1 MSTIYDNMGNGS
13 EDKSALDEVFGRS
26 ANKYEEPVVIKNAGP
41 EMPVQEVIETS
52 PSDLREYRQQIDTA
66 KKALNLVDDVVLKS
80 YLKRLD
86 SMDIASMPEAEGV
99 DSCIVL
105 FKINRMVYE
114 EDEFATD
121 KFISAI
127 SSMSFAD
134 CSVFLVID
142 GYRDKTDFYLGV
154 KNNDPKRTTA
164 SVADT
169 FKSSL
174 VGQFPGID
182 IEDCSIVEKGKKSS
196 LQEQV
201 LRRISNASSLSSYVG
216 IPAFKDEDGKYD
228 NKNYVQGTEKLAQ
241 AMQGKRYTAIILASN
256 LTTDVV
262 TEIRNGYETIYSQ
275 LSPMSTQQLAY
286 STNESLANAINR
298 SKGVTQGKT
307 KTQTIGESYTNGTSN
322 SHSKSDS
329 ETKKSKIAVGSSVL
343 GGFLAAVGTGLRIT
357 DAGAAIGLPLMAAGG
372 AMSAFGAAGKS
383 KTSGTT
389 DTYGTSQS
397 DTENRS
403 MSDAESHSETFTD
416 SLGKTA
422 TIGSSK
428 NYTLTI
434 HNKHIEELMKRI
446 DQELERISMS
456 ESTGLWSVASYFFSY
471 DNDFASAESASTIFK
486 SIMQGEESGVETSAI
501 NSWIDNSQKMKM
513 LTNSVCHLSH
523 PVFRNNLTVNG
534 ENIKVEN
541 SSLLSSKELAMLL
554 SLPHKSVPGFPVV
567 EHVSLAKEVIRNN
580 ESLMKREVSLGCIF
594 DLGKA
599 YTENRV
605 KLDVKSLTQHVFVT
619 GSTGCGKSE
628 TIYKLINETKQVGTK
643 FLVIEPAKGEYK
655 NVFGDVNVFGTN
667 PLIMPLL
674 RINPFSFP
682 AGVHVLEHID
692 RLTEIFNVCWPMY
705 SAMPAV
711 LKKAMLDAYESC
723 GWDLRLSVNRLS
735 QGEDVYPSFLDLFLS
750 LEKVITESAYS
761 EEVKSN
767 YSGALLTRVESLT
780 NGLNGEIFSVNELS
794 NMVLF
799 DENCIIDLSRVG
811 SQETKSLIMG
821 ILIMRLSEYRMTGAN
836 TPNSALKHLTVL
848 EEAHNILK
856 RVSTEQS
863 QEGSNMA
870 GKSVEMIT
878 NAIAEMRT
886 YGEGFVIVDQSPTSV
901 DKAAIKNTNTK
912 IVMRLPDEDDRKVS
926 GKAAGMNDKQI
937 DEIAKLPTGVA
948 VVYQNDWVSPVLC
961 KIDRMEDSRV
971 IFNEQ
976 KDSILE
982 LNSEN
987 DIKNIIEF
995 LLAGQTENTQK
1006 AFDVIQIEKSVRAF
1020 YMPSKVRMALLD
1032 TIEEYKRNNNTSLW
1046 NSVSIYDLSS
1056 LLTDLLGI
1064 RKEFGKCV
1072 KQYYQSKELN
1082 KKLTDLVK
1090 TRVPLDYVSCR
1101 YCLKCLFADFSLH
1114 SSANKKMAEE
1124 WLINNSKWLNLIF
1137 DKDEYGI

>member
-26 ANKYEEPVVIKNAGP
+26 ADKYEEIKNAGP
-41 EMPVQEVIETS
+41 EMPVQQVIETS

-66 KKALNLVDDVVLKS
+66 KNALNLVDDVVLKS

-86 SMDIASMPEAEGV
+86 SMDIVSMPKAEGV
-99 DSCIVL
+99 DYSIVL

-182 IEDCSIVEKGKKSS
+182 IDDCSIVEKGKKSS

-275 LSPMSTQQLAY
+275 LSPMATQQLAY

-307 KTQTIGESYTNGTSN
+307 KTHTIGESHTNGTSS

-329 ETKKSKIAVGSSVL
+329 ETKKSKTAVCCSVL
-343 GGFLAAVGTGLRIT
+343 GGVLSAVGFGLMSTG
-357 DAGAAIGLPLMAAGG
+357 AGAAIGMPLMAAGG
-372 AMSAFGAAGKS
+372 AMSAVGAAGKS
-383 KTSGTT
+383 KTTGTT

-471 DNDFASAESASTIFK
+471 DNDFASAESAATIFK

-513 LTNSVCHLSH
+513 LTSSVCHLSH

-580 ESLMKREVSLGCIF
+580 ESLMKREVSLGCIY

-682 AGVHVLEHID
+682 TGVHVLEHID

-961 KIDRMEDSRV
+961 KIDRMKNSRV

-987 DIKNIIEF
+987 DINYIIEF

-1006 AFDVIQIEKSVRAF
+1006 AFDIIQIEKSVRAF
-1020 YMPSKVRMALLD
+1020 NMPSKVRMALLD
-1032 TIEEYKRNNNTSLW
+1032 TIEEYKKNNHISLW

-1064 RKEFGKCV
+1064 RKEFKKCV
-1072 KQYYQSKELN
+1072 RQYCQSKELN

-1090 TRVPLDYVSCR
+1090 SRVPLDYVSCR

-1124 WLINNSKWLNLIF
+1124 WLINNSK
-1137 DKDEYGI
+1137 

>member
-41 EMPVQEVIETS
+41 EMPVQKVIETS

-66 KKALNLVDDVVLKS
+66 KNALNLVDDVVLKS

-182 IEDCSIVEKGKKSS
+182 IDDCSIVEKGKKSS

-275 LSPMSTQQLAY
+275 LSPMATQQLAY

-307 KTQTIGESYTNGTSN
+307 KTQTIGESHTNGTSS

-329 ETKKSKIAVGSSVL
+329 ETKKSKTAVGCSVL
-343 GGFLAAVGTGLRIT
+343 GGVLSAVGLGLSAT
-357 DAGAAIGLPLMAAGG
+357 GAAIGIPLMAAGST
-372 AMSAFGAAGKS
+372 MSAVGATGKS

-403 MSDAESHSETFTD
+403 MSDAESHSETLTD

-471 DNDFASAESASTIFK
+471 DNDFASAESAATIFK

-501 NSWIDNSQKMKM
+501 NSWIDNSQNMKM

-523 PVFRNNLTVNG
+523 PVFWNNLTVNG

-554 SLPHKSVPGFPVV
+554 SMPHKSVPGFPVV

-605 KLDVKSLTQHVFVT
+605 KLNVKSLTQHVFVT

-682 AGVHVLEHID
+682 TGVHVLEHID

-735 QGEDVYPSFLDLFLS
+735 RGEDVYPSFLDLFLS

-961 KIDRMEDSRV
+961 KIDRMENSRV

-987 DIKNIIEF
+987 DINYIIEF

-1006 AFDVIQIEKSVRAF
+1006 AFDIIQIEKSVRAF
-1020 YMPSKVRMALLD
+1020 NMPSKVRMALLD
-1032 TIEEYKRNNNTSLW
+1032 TIEEYKKNNHISLW

-1064 RKEFGKCV
+1064 RKEFEKCV
-1072 KQYYQSKELN
+1072 RQYCQSKELN

-1114 SSANKKMAEE
+1114 SSTNKKMAEE
-1124 WLINNSKWLNLIF
+1124 WLINNSK
-1137 DKDEYGI
+1137 

>member
-26 ANKYEEPVVIKNAGP
+26 ADKYEEIKNAGP
-41 EMPVQEVIETS
+41 EMPVQKVIETS

-66 KKALNLVDDVVLKS
+66 KNALNLVDDVVLKS

-99 DSCIVL
+99 DYSIVL

-182 IEDCSIVEKGKKSS
+182 IDDCSIVEKGKKSS

-307 KTQTIGESYTNGTSN
+307 KTQTIGESHTNGTSN

-343 GGFLAAVGTGLRIT
+343 GGFLTAVGTGLTIT
-357 DAGAAIGLPLMAAGG
+357 GAGAAIGLPLMIAGG
-372 AMSAFGAAGKS
+372 AMSAAGAAGKS

-471 DNDFASAESASTIFK
+471 DNDFASAESAATIFK

-513 LTNSVCHLSH
+513 LTSSVCHLSH

-682 AGVHVLEHID
+682 TGVHVLEHID

-723 GWDLRLSVNRLS
+723 GWNLRLSVNRLS

-961 KIDRMEDSRV
+961 KIDRMKNSRV

-987 DIKNIIEF
+987 DINYIIEF

-1020 YMPSKVRMALLD
+1020 NMPSKVRMALLD
-1032 TIEEYKRNNNTSLW
+1032 TIEEYKKNNHISLW

-1064 RKEFGKCV
+1064 RKEFEKCV
-1072 KQYYQSKELN
+1072 RQYCQSKELN

-1124 WLINNSKWLNLIF
+1124 WLINNSK
-1137 DKDEYGI
+1137 

>member
-26 ANKYEEPVVIKNAGP
+26 ANKYEEPVVIKNAAP
-41 EMPVQEVIETS
+41 EMPVQKVIETS

-66 KKALNLVDDVVLKS
+66 KNALNLVDDVVLKS

-99 DSCIVL
+99 DSSIVL

-182 IEDCSIVEKGKKSS
+182 IDDCSIVEKGKKSS

-307 KTQTIGESYTNGTSN
+307 KTQTIGESHTNGTSN

-343 GGFLAAVGTGLRIT
+343 GGVLAAVGTGLTIT
-357 DAGAAIGLPLMAAGG
+357 GAGAAIGLPLMAAGG
-372 AMSAFGAAGKS
+372 AMSAVGAAGKS

-486 SIMQGEESGVETSAI
+486 SIMQGEESGVEASAI

-523 PVFRNNLTVNG
+523 PVFWNNLTVNG

-682 AGVHVLEHID
+682 TGVHVLEHID

-735 QGEDVYPSFLDLFLS
+735 RGEDVYPSFLDLFLS

-961 KIDRMEDSRV
+961 KIDRMENSRV

-982 LNSEN
+982 LNSKN
-987 DIKNIIEF
+987 DINYIIEF

-1006 AFDVIQIEKSVRAF
+1006 AFDIIQIEKSVRAF
-1020 YMPSKVRMALLD
+1020 NMPSKVRMALLD
-1032 TIEEYKRNNNTSLW
+1032 TIEEYKKNNYISLW

-1064 RKEFGKCV
+1064 RKEFEKCV
-1072 KQYYQSKELN
+1072 RQYCQSKELN

-1124 WLINNSKWLNLIF
+1124 WLINNSK
-1137 DKDEYGI
+1137 

>member
-307 KTQTIGESYTNGTSN
+307 KTQTIGESHTNGTSN

-403 MSDAESHSETFTD
+403 MSDAKSHSETFTD

-523 PVFRNNLTVNG
+523 PVFWNNLTVNG

-735 QGEDVYPSFLDLFLS
+735 RGEDVYPSFLDLFLS

-961 KIDRMEDSRV
+961 KIDRMENSRV

-987 DIKNIIEF
+987 DINYIIEF
-995 LLAGQTENTQK
+995 CWQ
-1006 AFDVIQIEKSVRAF
+1006 
-1020 YMPSKVRMALLD
+1020 
-1032 TIEEYKRNNNTSLW
+1032 
-1046 NSVSIYDLSS
+1046 
-1056 LLTDLLGI
+1056 
-1064 RKEFGKCV
+1064 V
-1072 KQYYQSKELN
+1072 KLKIP
-1082 KKLTDLVK
+1082 KK
-1090 TRVPLDYVSCR
+1090 PLISF
-1101 YCLKCLFADFSLH
+1101 K
-1114 SSANKKMAEE
+1114 
-1124 WLINNSKWLNLIF
+1124 
-1137 DKDEYGI
+1137 

>member
-1 MSTIYDNMGNGS
+1 MSTIYDNMGNDS

-41 EMPVQEVIETS
+41 EMPVQKVLETS
-52 PSDLREYRQQIDTA
+52 PSDLCEYRQQIDMA
-66 KKALNLVDDVVLKS
+66 KNALNLVDDVVLKS

-99 DSCIVL
+99 DSSIVL

-174 VGQFPGID
+174 MGQFPGID

-307 KTQTIGESYTNGTSN
+307 KTQTIGESHTNGTSN

-343 GGFLAAVGTGLRIT
+343 GGVLAAVGTGLTIT
-357 DAGAAIGLPLMAAGG
+357 GAGAAIGLPLMAAGG
-372 AMSAFGAAGKS
+372 AMSAVGAAGKS

-523 PVFRNNLTVNG
+523 PVFWNNLTVNG

-667 PLIMPLL
+667 PLVMPLL

-682 AGVHVLEHID
+682 TGVHVLEHID

-794 NMVLF
+794 DMVLF

-856 RVSTEQS
+856 RVSAEQS

-961 KIDRMEDSRV
+961 KIDRMENSRV

-987 DIKNIIEF
+987 DINYIIEF

-1006 AFDVIQIEKSVRAF
+1006 AFDIIQIEKSVRAF
-1020 YMPSKVRMALLD
+1020 NMPSKVRMALLD
-1032 TIEEYKRNNNTSLW
+1032 TIEEYKKNNHISLW

-1064 RKEFGKCV
+1064 RKEFEKCV
-1072 KQYYQSKELN
+1072 RQYCQSKELN

-1090 TRVPLDYVSCR
+1090 ARVPLDYVSCR

-1124 WLINNSKWLNLIF
+1124 WLINNSK
-1137 DKDEYGI
+1137 

>member
-1 MSTIYDNMGNGS
+1 MSTIYDNMGNDS

-41 EMPVQEVIETS
+41 EMPVQKVLETS
-52 PSDLREYRQQIDTA
+52 PSDLCEYRQQIDMA
-66 KKALNLVDDVVLKS
+66 KNALNLVDDVVLKS

-99 DSCIVL
+99 DSSIVL

-174 VGQFPGID
+174 MGQFPGID

-307 KTQTIGESYTNGTSN
+307 KTQTIGESHTNGTSN

-343 GGFLAAVGTGLRIT
+343 GGVLAAVGTGLTIT
-357 DAGAAIGLPLMAAGG
+357 GAGAVIGLPLMAAGG
-372 AMSAFGAAGKS
+372 AMSAVGAAGKS

-523 PVFRNNLTVNG
+523 PVFWNNLTVNG

-567 EHVSLAKEVIRNN
+567 EHVSLAKEVIRNK

-682 AGVHVLEHID
+682 TGVHVLEHID

-735 QGEDVYPSFLDLFLS
+735 RGEDVYPSFLDLFLS

-961 KIDRMEDSRV
+961 KIDRMENSRV

-987 DIKNIIEF
+987 DINYIIEF

-1006 AFDVIQIEKSVRAF
+1006 AFDIIQIEKSVRAF
-1020 YMPSKVRMALLD
+1020 NMPSKVRMALLD
-1032 TIEEYKRNNNTSLW
+1032 TIEEYKKNNYISLW

-1064 RKEFGKCV
+1064 RKEFEKCV
-1072 KQYYQSKELN
+1072 RQYCQSKELN

-1124 WLINNSKWLNLIF
+1124 WLINNSK
-1137 DKDEYGI
+1137 

>member
-26 ANKYEEPVVIKNAGP
+26 ANKYEEPVLIKNAGS
-41 EMPVQEVIETS
+41 EMPVQKVIETS

-66 KKALNLVDDVVLKS
+66 KNALNLVDDVVLKS

-99 DSCIVL
+99 DYSIVL

-164 SVADT
+164 SVADA

-182 IEDCSIVEKGKKSS
+182 IDDCSIVEKGKKSS
-196 LQEQV
+196 LQKQV

-228 NKNYVQGTEKLAQ
+228 NKHYVQGTEKLAQ

-307 KTQTIGESYTNGTSN
+307 KTQTIGESHTNGTSN

-343 GGFLAAVGTGLRIT
+343 GGFLTAVGTGLTIT
-357 DAGAAIGLPLMAAGG
+357 GAGAAIGLPLMIAGG
-372 AMSAFGAAGKS
+372 AMSAAGAAGKS

-446 DQELERISMS
+446 DQKLERISMS

-471 DNDFASAESASTIFK
+471 DNDFASAESAATIFK

-513 LTNSVCHLSH
+513 LTSSVCHLSH

-682 AGVHVLEHID
+682 TGVHVLEHID

-723 GWDLRLSVNRLS
+723 GWNLRLSVNRLS

-961 KIDRMEDSRV
+961 KIDRMKNSRV

-987 DIKNIIEF
+987 DINYIIEF

-1020 YMPSKVRMALLD
+1020 NMPSKVRMALLD
-1032 TIEEYKRNNNTSLW
+1032 TIEEYKKNNHISLW

-1064 RKEFGKCV
+1064 RKEFEKCV

-1124 WLINNSKWLNLIF
+1124 WLINNSK
-1137 DKDEYGI
+1137 

>member
-1 MSTIYDNMGNGS
+1 MSTIYDNMGNDS

-41 EMPVQEVIETS
+41 EMPVQKVLETS
-52 PSDLREYRQQIDTA
+52 PSDLCEYRQQIDMA
-66 KKALNLVDDVVLKS
+66 KNALNLVDDVVLKS

-99 DSCIVL
+99 DSSIVL

-174 VGQFPGID
+174 MGQFPGID

-307 KTQTIGESYTNGTSN
+307 KTQTIGESHTNGTSN

-343 GGFLAAVGTGLRIT
+343 GGVLAAVGTGLTIT
-357 DAGAAIGLPLMAAGG
+357 GAGAAIGLPLMAAGG
-372 AMSAFGAAGKS
+372 AMSAVGAAGKS

-403 MSDAESHSETFTD
+403 MSDAKSHSETFTD

-523 PVFRNNLTVNG
+523 PVFWNNLTVNG

-682 AGVHVLEHID
+682 TGVHVLEHID

-735 QGEDVYPSFLDLFLS
+735 RGEDVYPSFLDLFLS

-794 NMVLF
+794 NIVLF

-961 KIDRMEDSRV
+961 KIDRMENSRV

-987 DIKNIIEF
+987 DIN
-995 LLAGQTENTQK
+995 
-1006 AFDVIQIEKSVRAF
+1006 
-1020 YMPSKVRMALLD
+1020 Y
-1032 TIEEYKRNNNTSLW
+1032 
-1046 NSVSIYDLSS
+1046 
-1056 LLTDLLGI
+1056 
-1064 RKEFGKCV
+1064 
-1072 KQYYQSKELN
+1072 
-1082 KKLTDLVK
+1082 
-1090 TRVPLDYVSCR
+1090 
-1101 YCLKCLFADFSLH
+1101 
-1114 SSANKKMAEE
+1114 
-1124 WLINNSKWLNLIF
+1124 
-1137 DKDEYGI
+1137 

>member
-26 ANKYEEPVVIKNAGP
+26 ANKYEEPVVIKNAGS
-41 EMPVQEVIETS
+41 EMPVQKVIETS
-52 PSDLREYRQQIDTA
+52 PSDLREYRQQIETA
-66 KKALNLVDDVVLKS
+66 KNALNLVDDVVLKS

-99 DSCIVL
+99 DSSIVL

-182 IEDCSIVEKGKKSS
+182 IDDCSIVEKGKKSS

-228 NKNYVQGTEKLAQ
+228 NNNYVQGTEKLAQ

-262 TEIRNGYETIYSQ
+262 TEIRNGYEMIYSQ
-275 LSPMSTQQLAY
+275 LSPMATQQLAY

-307 KTQTIGESYTNGTSN
+307 KTQTIGESHTNGTSS

-329 ETKKSKIAVGSSVL
+329 ETKKSKTAVGCSVL
-343 GGFLAAVGTGLRIT
+343 GGVLSAVGLGLSATGT
-357 DAGAAIGLPLMAAGG
+357 GATIGIPLMAAGG
-372 AMSAFGAAGKS
+372 AMSAVGATGKS

-471 DNDFASAESASTIFK
+471 DNDFASAESAATIFK

-501 NSWIDNSQKMKM
+501 NSWIDNSLKMKM

-580 ESLMKREVSLGCIF
+580 ESVMKREVSLGCIF
-594 DLGKA
+594 DLGKVH
-599 YTENRV
+599 TENHV

-628 TIYKLINETKQVGTK
+628 TIYKLINETKQVGAK

-682 AGVHVLEHID
+682 TGVHVLEHID

-856 RVSTEQS
+856 RMSTEQS

-961 KIDRMEDSRV
+961 KIDRMENSRV

-987 DIKNIIEF
+987 DINYIIEF
-995 LLAGQTENTQK
+995 LLAGQTENTK
-1006 AFDVIQIEKSVRAF
+1006 KTFDIIQIEKSVRAF
-1020 YMPSKVRMALLD
+1020 NMPSKVRMALLD
-1032 TIEEYKRNNNTSLW
+1032 TIEEYKKNNHISLW

-1064 RKEFGKCV
+1064 RKEFEKCV
-1072 KQYYQSKELN
+1072 RQYCQSKELN

-1124 WLINNSKWLNLIF
+1124 WLINNSK
-1137 DKDEYGI
+1137 

>member
-41 EMPVQEVIETS
+41 EMPVQKVLETS
-52 PSDLREYRQQIDTA
+52 PSDLCEYRQQIDMA
-66 KKALNLVDDVVLKS
+66 KNALNLVDDVVLKS

-99 DSCIVL
+99 DSSIVL

-182 IEDCSIVEKGKKSS
+182 IDDCSIVEKGKKSS

-307 KTQTIGESYTNGTSN
+307 KTQTIGESHTNGTSN

-343 GGFLAAVGTGLRIT
+343 GGVLAAVGTGLTIT
-357 DAGAAIGLPLMAAGG
+357 GAGAAIGLPLMAAGG
-372 AMSAFGAAGKS
+372 AMSAVGAAGKS

-523 PVFRNNLTVNG
+523 PVFWNNLTVNG

-682 AGVHVLEHID
+682 TGVHVLEHID

-1032 TIEEYKRNNNTSLW
+1032 TIEEYKKNNHISLW

-1064 RKEFGKCV
+1064 RKEFEKCV
-1072 KQYYQSKELN
+1072 RQYCQSKELN

-1124 WLINNSKWLNLIF
+1124 WLINNSK
-1137 DKDEYGI
+1137 

>member
-41 EMPVQEVIETS
+41 EMPVQKVLETS
-52 PSDLREYRQQIDTA
+52 PSDLCEYRQQIDMA
-66 KKALNLVDDVVLKS
+66 KNALNLVDDVVLKS

-99 DSCIVL
+99 DYSIVL

-182 IEDCSIVEKGKKSS
+182 IDDCSIVEKGKKSS

-307 KTQTIGESYTNGTSN
+307 KTQTIGESHTNGTSN

-343 GGFLAAVGTGLRIT
+343 GGVLAAVGTGLTIT
-357 DAGAAIGLPLMAAGG
+357 GAGAAIGLPLMAAGG
-372 AMSAFGAAGKS
+372 AMSAVGAAGKS

-523 PVFRNNLTVNG
+523 PVFWNNLTVNG

-682 AGVHVLEHID
+682 TGVHVLEHID

-735 QGEDVYPSFLDLFLS
+735 RGEDVYPSFLDLFLS

-961 KIDRMEDSRV
+961 KIDRMENSRV

-987 DIKNIIEF
+987 DINYIIEF

-1006 AFDVIQIEKSVRAF
+1006 AFDIIQIEKSVRAF
-1020 YMPSKVRMALLD
+1020 NMPSKVRMALLD
-1032 TIEEYKRNNNTSLW
+1032 TIEEYKKNNHISLW

-1064 RKEFGKCV
+1064 RKEFEKCV
-1072 KQYYQSKELN
+1072 RQYCQSKELN

-1124 WLINNSKWLNLIF
+1124 WLINNSK
-1137 DKDEYGI
+1137 

>member
-41 EMPVQEVIETS
+41 EMPVQKVIETS

-66 KKALNLVDDVVLKS
+66 KNALNLVDDVVLKS

-86 SMDIASMPEAEGV
+86 SMDIVSMPKAEGV
-99 DSCIVL
+99 DYSIVL

-134 CSVFLVID
+134 SSVFLVID
-142 GYRDKTDFYLGV
+142 GYRDKTDFYMGV
-154 KNNDPKRTTA
+154 KNNDSKRTTV

-182 IEDCSIVEKGKKSS
+182 IEDCSIIDRGKNSS

-275 LSPMSTQQLAY
+275 LSPMATQQLAY

-307 KTQTIGESYTNGTSN
+307 KTQTIGESHTNGTSS
-322 SHSKSDS
+322 SHGKSDS
-329 ETKKSKIAVGSSVL
+329 ETKKSKTAVGCSVL
-343 GGFLAAVGTGLRIT
+343 GGVLSEVGFGLMSTG
-357 DAGAAIGLPLMAAGG
+357 AGAAIGMPLMAAGG
-372 AMSAFGAAGKS
+372 AMSAVGAAGKS

-523 PVFRNNLTVNG
+523 PVFWNNLTVNG

-682 AGVHVLEHID
+682 TGVHVLEHID

-723 GWDLRLSVNRLS
+723 GWDLRLSINRLS
-735 QGEDVYPSFLDLFLS
+735 RGEDVYPSFLDLFLS

-987 DIKNIIEF
+987 DINYIIEF

-1006 AFDVIQIEKSVRAF
+1006 AFDIIQIEKSVRAF
-1020 YMPSKVRMALLD
+1020 NMPSKVLMALLD
-1032 TIEEYKRNNNTSLW
+1032 TIEEYKKNNHISLW

-1064 RKEFGKCV
+1064 RKEFEKCV
-1072 KQYYQSKELN
+1072 RQYCQSKELN

-1124 WLINNSKWLNLIF
+1124 WLINNSK
-1137 DKDEYGI
+1137 

>member
-1 MSTIYDNMGNGS
+1 MSTIYDNMGNDS

-26 ANKYEEPVVIKNAGP
+26 ANKYEEPVVIKNAGS
-41 EMPVQEVIETS
+41 EMPVQKVIETS
-52 PSDLREYRQQIDTA
+52 PSDLREYRQQIETA
-66 KKALNLVDDVVLKS
+66 KNALNLVDDVVLKS

-99 DSCIVL
+99 DSSIVL

-174 VGQFPGID
+174 VGQFPGINID
-182 IEDCSIVEKGKKSS
+182 DCSIVEKGKKSS

-228 NKNYVQGTEKLAQ
+228 NNNYVQGTEKLAQ

-262 TEIRNGYETIYSQ
+262 TEIRNGYEMIYSQ
-275 LSPMSTQQLAY
+275 LSPMATQQLAY

-307 KTQTIGESYTNGTSN
+307 KTQTIGESHTNGTSS

-329 ETKKSKIAVGSSVL
+329 ETKKSKTAVGCSVL
-343 GGFLAAVGTGLRIT
+343 GGVLSAVGLGLSATG
-357 DAGAAIGLPLMAAGG
+357 AGAAIGIPLMAAGG
-372 AMSAFGAAGKS
+372 AMSAVGATGKS

-471 DNDFASAESASTIFK
+471 DNDFASAESAATIFK

-682 AGVHVLEHID
+682 TGVHVLEHID
-692 RLTEIFNVCWPMY
+692 HLTEIFNVCWPMY

-821 ILIMRLSEYRMTGAN
+821 ILIMRLSEYRMIGAN

-971 IFNEQ
+971 IFYEQ

-1020 YMPSKVRMALLD
+1020 NMPSKVRMALLD
-1032 TIEEYKRNNNTSLW
+1032 TIEEYKNNNNISLW

-1056 LLTDLLGI
+1056 LLTDLLDI
-1064 RKEFGKCV
+1064 RKEFEKCV
-1072 KQYYQSKELN
+1072 RQYCQSKELN

-1090 TRVPLDYVSCR
+1090 TRVSLDYVSCR

-1124 WLINNSKWLNLIF
+1124 WLINNSK
-1137 DKDEYGI
+1137 

>member
-26 ANKYEEPVVIKNAGP
+26 ANKYEEPVVIKKAGP

-66 KKALNLVDDVVLKS
+66 KNALNLVDDVVLKS

-99 DSCIVL
+99 DSSIVL

-182 IEDCSIVEKGKKSS
+182 IDDCSIVEKGKKSS

-307 KTQTIGESYTNGTSN
+307 KTHTIGESHTNGTSN

-343 GGFLAAVGTGLRIT
+343 GGVLAAVGTGLTIT
-357 DAGAAIGLPLMAAGG
+357 GAGAAIGLPLMAAGG
-372 AMSAFGAAGKS
+372 AMSAVGAAGKS

-471 DNDFASAESASTIFK
+471 DNDFASAESAATIFK

-682 AGVHVLEHID
+682 TGVHVLEHID

-961 KIDRMEDSRV
+961 KIDRMENSRV

-987 DIKNIIEF
+987 DINYIIEF

-1006 AFDVIQIEKSVRAF
+1006 AFDIIQIEKSVRAF
-1020 YMPSKVRMALLD
+1020 NMPSKVRMALLD
-1032 TIEEYKRNNNTSLW
+1032 TIEEYKKNNHISLW

-1064 RKEFGKCV
+1064 RKEFEKCV
-1072 KQYYQSKELN
+1072 RQYCQSKELN

-1124 WLINNSKWLNLIF
+1124 WLINNSK
-1137 DKDEYGI
+1137 

>member
-1 MSTIYDNMGNGS
+1 M
-13 EDKSALDEVFGRS
+13 
-26 ANKYEEPVVIKNAGP
+26 
-41 EMPVQEVIETS
+41 
-52 PSDLREYRQQIDTA
+52 
-66 KKALNLVDDVVLKS
+66 VDDVVLKS

-174 VGQFPGID
+174 MGQFPGID

-307 KTQTIGESYTNGTSN
+307 KTQTIGESHTNGTSN

-343 GGFLAAVGTGLRIT
+343 GGVLAAVGTGLTIT
-357 DAGAAIGLPLMAAGG
+357 GAGAAIGLPLMAAGG
-372 AMSAFGAAGKS
+372 AMSAVGAAGKS

-523 PVFRNNLTVNG
+523 PVFWNNLTVNG

-682 AGVHVLEHID
+682 TGVHVLEHID

-735 QGEDVYPSFLDLFLS
+735 RGEDVYPSFLDLFLS

-961 KIDRMEDSRV
+961 KIDRMENSRV

-987 DIKNIIEF
+987 DINYIIEF

-1006 AFDVIQIEKSVRAF
+1006 AFDIIQIEKSVRAF
-1020 YMPSKVRMALLD
+1020 NMPSKVRMALLD
-1032 TIEEYKRNNNTSLW
+1032 TIEEYKKNNYISLW

-1064 RKEFGKCV
+1064 RKEFEKCV
-1072 KQYYQSKELN
+1072 RQYCQSKELN

-1124 WLINNSKWLNLIF
+1124 WLINNSK
-1137 DKDEYGI
+1137 

>member
-41 EMPVQEVIETS
+41 EMPVQKVLETS
-52 PSDLREYRQQIDTA
+52 PSDLCEYRQQIDMA
-66 KKALNLVDDVVLKS
+66 KNALNLVDDVVLKS

-99 DSCIVL
+99 DSSIVL

-182 IEDCSIVEKGKKSS
+182 IDDCSIVEKGKKSS

-307 KTQTIGESYTNGTSN
+307 KTQTIGESHTNGTSN

-343 GGFLAAVGTGLRIT
+343 GGFLTAVGTGLTIT
-357 DAGAAIGLPLMAAGG
+357 GVGAAIGLPLMIAGG
-372 AMSAFGAAGKS
+372 AMSAAGAAGKS

-389 DTYGTSQS
+389 DMYGTSQS

-471 DNDFASAESASTIFK
+471 DNDFASAESAATIFK

-523 PVFRNNLTVNG
+523 PVFWNNLTVNG

-567 EHVSLAKEVIRNN
+567 EHVSLAKEVIHNN
-580 ESLMKREVSLGCIF
+580 EGLMKREVSLGCIF

-682 AGVHVLEHID
+682 TGVHVLEHID

-735 QGEDVYPSFLDLFLS
+735 QGENVYPSFLDLFLS

-961 KIDRMEDSRV
+961 KIDRMENSRV

-987 DIKNIIEF
+987 DINYIIEF

-1006 AFDVIQIEKSVRAF
+1006 AFDIIQIEKSVRAF
-1020 YMPSKVRMALLD
+1020 NMPSKVRMALLD
-1032 TIEEYKRNNNTSLW
+1032 TIEEYKKNNHISLW

-1064 RKEFGKCV
+1064 RKEFEKCV
-1072 KQYYQSKELN
+1072 RQYCQSKELN

-1124 WLINNSKWLNLIF
+1124 WLINNSK
-1137 DKDEYGI
+1137 

>member
-41 EMPVQEVIETS
+41 EMPVQKVLETS
-52 PSDLREYRQQIDTA
+52 PSDLCEYRQQIDMA
-66 KKALNLVDDVVLKS
+66 KNALNLVDDVVLKS

-99 DSCIVL
+99 DSSIVL

-182 IEDCSIVEKGKKSS
+182 IDDCSIVEKGKKSS

-307 KTQTIGESYTNGTSN
+307 KTQTIGESHTNGTSN

-343 GGFLAAVGTGLRIT
+343 GGVLAAVGTGLTIT
-357 DAGAAIGLPLMAAGG
+357 GAGAAIGLPLMAAGG
-372 AMSAFGAAGKS
+372 AMSAVGAAGKS

-523 PVFRNNLTVNG
+523 PVFWNNLTVNG
-534 ENIKVEN
+534 ENITVEN

-682 AGVHVLEHID
+682 TGVHVLEHID

-735 QGEDVYPSFLDLFLS
+735 QSEDVYPSFLDLFLS

-912 IVMRLPDEDDRKVS
+912 IVMRLPDEDDRKLS

-961 KIDRMEDSRV
+961 KIDRMENSRV

-987 DIKNIIEF
+987 DINYIIEF

-1032 TIEEYKRNNNTSLW
+1032 TIEEYKKNNHISLW

-1064 RKEFGKCV
+1064 RKEFEKCV
-1072 KQYYQSKELN
+1072 RQYCQSKELN

-1124 WLINNSKWLNLIF
+1124 WLINNSK
-1137 DKDEYGI
+1137 

>member
-1 MSTIYDNMGNGS
+1 MSTIYDNMGNDS

-26 ANKYEEPVVIKNAGP
+26 ANKYEEPVVIKNAGS
-41 EMPVQEVIETS
+41 EMPVQKVIETS
-52 PSDLREYRQQIDTA
+52 PSDLREYRQQIDAA
-66 KKALNLVDDVVLKS
+66 KNALNLVDDVVLKS
-80 YLKRLD
+80 YLKRMD
-86 SMDIASMPEAEGV
+86 SMNIASMPEAEGV
-99 DSCIVL
+99 DSSIVL
-105 FKINRMVYE
+105 FKINKMVYE
-114 EDEFATD
+114 EDEFATE

-127 SSMSFAD
+127 SSMSYAD

-182 IEDCSIVEKGKKSS
+182 IDDCSIVEKGKKSS

-307 KTQTIGESYTNGTSN
+307 KTQTIGESHTNGTSN

-343 GGFLAAVGTGLRIT
+343 GGVLAVVGTGLT
-357 DAGAAIGLPLMAAGG
+357 MTGAGAAIGIPLMAAGG
-372 AMSAFGAAGKS
+372 AMSAVGAAGKS

-403 MSDAESHSETFTD
+403 VSDAESHSETFTD

-471 DNDFASAESASTIFK
+471 DNDFASAESAATIFK

-580 ESLMKREVSLGCIF
+580 ESVIKREVSLGCIF

-599 YTENRV
+599 YTENHV

-628 TIYKLINETKQVGTK
+628 TIYKLINETKQVGAK

-682 AGVHVLEHID
+682 TGVHVLEHID

-723 GWDLRLSVNRLS
+723 GWDLRLSINRLS
-735 QGEDVYPSFLDLFLS
+735 RGEDVYPSFLDLFLS

-961 KIDRMEDSRV
+961 KIDRMENSRV

-987 DIKNIIEF
+987 DINYIIEF

-1006 AFDVIQIEKSVRAF
+1006 AFDIIQIEKSVRAF
-1020 YMPSKVRMALLD
+1020 NMPSKVRMALLD
-1032 TIEEYKRNNNTSLW
+1032 TIEEYKKNNHISLW

-1064 RKEFGKCV
+1064 RKEFEKCV
-1072 KQYYQSKELN
+1072 RQYCQSKELN

-1124 WLINNSKWLNLIF
+1124 WLINNSK
-1137 DKDEYGI
+1137 

>member
-26 ANKYEEPVVIKNAGP
+26 ANKYEEPVVIKNAAP
-41 EMPVQEVIETS
+41 EMPVQKVIETS

-66 KKALNLVDDVVLKS
+66 KNALNLVDDVVLKS

-99 DSCIVL
+99 DSSIVL

-182 IEDCSIVEKGKKSS
+182 IDDCSIVEKGKKSS

-307 KTQTIGESYTNGTSN
+307 KTQTIGESHTNGISN

-343 GGFLAAVGTGLRIT
+343 GGVLAAVGTGLTIT
-357 DAGAAIGLPLMAAGG
+357 GAGAAIGLPLMAAGG
-372 AMSAFGAAGKS
+372 AMSAVGAAGKS

-523 PVFRNNLTVNG
+523 PVFWNNLTVNG

-682 AGVHVLEHID
+682 TGVHVLEHID

-735 QGEDVYPSFLDLFLS
+735 RGEDVYPSFLDLFLS

-961 KIDRMEDSRV
+961 KIDRMENSRV

-982 LNSEN
+982 LNSKN
-987 DIKNIIEF
+987 DINYIIEF

-1006 AFDVIQIEKSVRAF
+1006 AFDIIQIEKSVRAF
-1020 YMPSKVRMALLD
+1020 NMPSKVRMALLD
-1032 TIEEYKRNNNTSLW
+1032 TIEEYKKNNYISLW

-1064 RKEFGKCV
+1064 RKEFEKCV
-1072 KQYYQSKELN
+1072 RQYCQSKELN

-1124 WLINNSKWLNLIF
+1124 WLINNSK
-1137 DKDEYGI
+1137 

>member
-41 EMPVQEVIETS
+41 EMPVQKVLETS

-307 KTQTIGESYTNGTSN
+307 KTQTIGESHTNGTSN

-357 DAGAAIGLPLMAAGG
+357 AAGAAIGLPLMAAGG

-403 MSDAESHSETFTD
+403 MSDAKSHSETFTD

-735 QGEDVYPSFLDLFLS
+735 RGEDVYPSFLDLFLS

-961 KIDRMEDSRV
+961 KIDRMENSRV

-987 DIKNIIEF
+987 DINYIIEF

-1006 AFDVIQIEKSVRAF
+1006 AFDIIQIEKSVRAF
-1020 YMPSKVRMALLD
+1020 NMPSKVRMALLD
-1032 TIEEYKRNNNTSLW
+1032 TIEEYKKNNYISLW

-1064 RKEFGKCV
+1064 RKEFEKCV
-1072 KQYYQSKELN
+1072 RQYCQSKELN

-1124 WLINNSKWLNLIF
+1124 WLINNSK
-1137 DKDEYGI
+1137 

>member
-13 EDKSALDEVFGRS
+13 KDKSALDEVFGRS
-26 ANKYEEPVVIKNAGP
+26 ANKYEEPVVIKNADP
-41 EMPVQEVIETS
+41 EMPVQKVIETS

-66 KKALNLVDDVVLKS
+66 KNALNLVDDVVLKS

-99 DSCIVL
+99 DSSIVL

-182 IEDCSIVEKGKKSS
+182 IDDCSIVEKGKKSS

-228 NKNYVQGTEKLAQ
+228 NKNYVQGTEKLAL

-275 LSPMSTQQLAY
+275 LSPMATRQLAY

-307 KTQTIGESYTNGTSN
+307 KTQTIGKSHTNGTSS
-322 SHSKSDS
+322 SHSKSYS
-329 ETKKSKIAVGSSVL
+329 ETKKSKTAVGCSVL
-343 GGFLAAVGTGLRIT
+343 GGVLSAVGFGLSSTG
-357 DAGAAIGLPLMAAGG
+357 AGAAIGIPLMAAGG
-372 AMSAFGAAGKS
+372 VMSAVGAAGKS

-523 PVFRNNLTVNG
+523 PVFWNNLTVNG

-567 EHVSLAKEVIRNN
+567 EHVSLAKEVIHNN
-580 ESLMKREVSLGCIF
+580 EGLMKREVSLGCIF

-682 AGVHVLEHID
+682 TGVHVLEHID

-723 GWDLRLSVNRLS
+723 GWDLRFSVNRLS
-735 QGEDVYPSFLDLFLS
+735 RGEEVYPSFLDLFLS

-961 KIDRMEDSRV
+961 KIDRMENSRV

-987 DIKNIIEF
+987 DINYIIEF

-1006 AFDVIQIEKSVRAF
+1006 AFDIIQIKKSVRAF
-1020 YMPSKVRMALLD
+1020 NMPSKVRMALLD
-1032 TIEEYKRNNNTSLW
+1032 TIEEYKKNNHISLW

-1064 RKEFGKCV
+1064 RKEFEKCV
-1072 KQYYQSKELN
+1072 RQYCQSKELN

-1090 TRVPLDYVSCR
+1090 TRVTLDYVSCR

-1124 WLINNSKWLNLIF
+1124 WLINNSK
-1137 DKDEYGI
+1137 

>member
-26 ANKYEEPVVIKNAGP
+26 ANKYEEPVLIKNAGS
-41 EMPVQEVIETS
+41 EMPVQKVIETS
-52 PSDLREYRQQIDTA
+52 PSDLREYRRQIDTA
-66 KKALNLVDDVVLKS
+66 KNALNLVDDVVLKS

-99 DSCIVL
+99 DSSIVL

-182 IEDCSIVEKGKKSS
+182 IDDCSIVEKGKKSS
-196 LQEQV
+196 LQKQV

-275 LSPMSTQQLAY
+275 LSPMATQQLAY

-307 KTQTIGESYTNGTSN
+307 KTQTIGESHTNGTSS
-322 SHSKSDS
+322 SHGKSDS
-329 ETKKSKIAVGSSVL
+329 ETKKSKTAVGCSVL
-343 GGFLAAVGTGLRIT
+343 GGVLSAVGLGLSATG
-357 DAGAAIGLPLMAAGG
+357 AGAAIGIPLMAAGG
-372 AMSAFGAAGKS
+372 VMSAVGATGKS

-434 HNKHIEELMKRI
+434 HNKHIEELTKRI

-523 PVFRNNLTVNG
+523 PVFWNNLTVNG

-682 AGVHVLEHID
+682 TGVHVLEHID

-735 QGEDVYPSFLDLFLS
+735 RGEDVYPSFLDLFLS

-961 KIDRMEDSRV
+961 KIDRMENSRV

-987 DIKNIIEF
+987 DINYIIEF

-1006 AFDVIQIEKSVRAF
+1006 AFDIIQIEKSVRAF
-1020 YMPSKVRMALLD
+1020 NMPSKVRMALLD
-1032 TIEEYKRNNNTSLW
+1032 TIEEYKKNNHISLW

-1064 RKEFGKCV
+1064 RKEFEKCV

-1114 SSANKKMAEE
+1114 SFANKKMAEE
-1124 WLINNSKWLNLIF
+1124 WLINNSK
-1137 DKDEYGI
+1137 

>member
-1 MSTIYDNMGNGS
+1 M
-13 EDKSALDEVFGRS
+13 
-26 ANKYEEPVVIKNAGP
+26 
-41 EMPVQEVIETS
+41 
-52 PSDLREYRQQIDTA
+52 
-66 KKALNLVDDVVLKS
+66 
-80 YLKRLD
+80 
-86 SMDIASMPEAEGV
+86 
-99 DSCIVL
+99 
-105 FKINRMVYE
+105 
-114 EDEFATD
+114 
-121 KFISAI
+121 
-127 SSMSFAD
+127 
-134 CSVFLVID
+134 
-142 GYRDKTDFYLGV
+142 
-154 KNNDPKRTTA
+154 
-164 SVADT
+164 
-169 FKSSL
+169 
-174 VGQFPGID
+174 
-182 IEDCSIVEKGKKSS
+182 
-196 LQEQV
+196 
-201 LRRISNASSLSSYVG
+201 
-216 IPAFKDEDGKYD
+216 
-228 NKNYVQGTEKLAQ
+228 
-241 AMQGKRYTAIILASN
+241 
-256 LTTDVV
+256 

-307 KTQTIGESYTNGTSN
+307 KTQTIGESHTNGTSN

-513 LTNSVCHLSH
+513 LTNSVCRLSH
-523 PVFRNNLTVNG
+523 PVFTNNLTVNG
-534 ENIKVEN
+534 ESIMVEN

-580 ESLMKREVSLGCIF
+580 ESVMKREVSLGCIF
-594 DLGKA
+594 DLGKVH
-599 YTENRV
+599 TENHV

-628 TIYKLINETKQVGTK
+628 TIYKLISETKQVGAK

-682 AGVHVLEHID
+682 TGVHVLEHID

-735 QGEDVYPSFLDLFLS
+735 RGEDVYPSFLDLFLS

-961 KIDRMEDSRV
+961 KIDRMENSRV

-987 DIKNIIEF
+987 DINYIIEF

-1006 AFDVIQIEKSVRAF
+1006 AFDIIQIEKSVRAF
-1020 YMPSKVRMALLD
+1020 NMPSKVRMALLY
-1032 TIEEYKRNNNTSLW
+1032 TIEEYKKNNHISLW

-1064 RKEFGKCV
+1064 RKEFEKCV
-1072 KQYYQSKELN
+1072 RQYCQSKELN
-1082 KKLTDLVK
+1082 NKLTDLVK

-1124 WLINNSKWLNLIF
+1124 WLINNSK
-1137 DKDEYGI
+1137 

>member
-1 MSTIYDNMGNGS
+1 MSTIYDNMGNDS

-41 EMPVQEVIETS
+41 EMPVQKVLETS
-52 PSDLREYRQQIDTA
+52 PSDLCEYRQQIDMA
-66 KKALNLVDDVVLKS
+66 KNALNLVDDVVLKS

-99 DSCIVL
+99 DSSIVL

-174 VGQFPGID
+174 MGQFPGID

-307 KTQTIGESYTNGTSN
+307 KTQTIGESHTNGTSN

-343 GGFLAAVGTGLRIT
+343 GGVLAAVGTGLTIT
-357 DAGAAIGLPLMAAGG
+357 GTGAAIGLPLMAACG
-372 AMSAFGAAGKS
+372 AMSAVGAAGKS

-523 PVFRNNLTVNG
+523 PVFWNNLTVNG

-682 AGVHVLEHID
+682 TGVHVLEHID

-735 QGEDVYPSFLDLFLS
+735 RGEDVYPSFLDLFLS

-961 KIDRMEDSRV
+961 KIDRMENSRV

-987 DIKNIIEF
+987 DINYIIEF

-1006 AFDVIQIEKSVRAF
+1006 AFDIIQIEKSVRAF
-1020 YMPSKVRMALLD
+1020 NMPSKVRMALLD
-1032 TIEEYKRNNNTSLW
+1032 TIEEYKKNNYISLW

-1064 RKEFGKCV
+1064 RKEFEKCV
-1072 KQYYQSKELN
+1072 RQYCQSKELN

-1124 WLINNSKWLNLIF
+1124 WLINNSK
-1137 DKDEYGI
+1137 

>member
-1 MSTIYDNMGNGS
+1 MSTIYDNMSNGS

-26 ANKYEEPVVIKNAGP
+26 ANKYEEPVLIKNAGS
-41 EMPVQEVIETS
+41 EMPVQKVIETS

-66 KKALNLVDDVVLKS
+66 KNALNLVDDVVLKS

-86 SMDIASMPEAEGV
+86 SMDIASMPEAEGA
-99 DSCIVL
+99 DSSIVL
-105 FKINRMVYE
+105 FKINKMVYE
-114 EDEFATD
+114 EDEFATE

-142 GYRDKTDFYLGV
+142 GYRDKTDFYMGV
-154 KNNDPKRTTA
+154 KNNDSKRTTA

-169 FKSSL
+169 FRSSL

-182 IEDCSIVEKGKKSS
+182 IEDCSIVESGKNSS
-196 LQEQV
+196 LQELV

-241 AMQGKRYTAIILASN
+241 AMQGKRFTAIILASN

-275 LSPMSTQQLAY
+275 LSPMATQQLTY

-298 SKGVTQGKT
+298 SKGFTESKT
-307 KTQTIGESYTNGTSN
+307 KTQTIGESHTRGTSS

-329 ETKKSKIAVGSSVL
+329 ETKKSKTAIGCSVL
-343 GGFLAAVGTGLRIT
+343 GGVLSAVGFGLMSTGG
-357 DAGAAIGLPLMAAGG
+357 GAPIGMPLMAAGG
-372 AMSAFGAAGKS
+372 AMSAVGAAGKS

-403 MSDAESHSETFTD
+403 MSEAESHSETFTD
-416 SLGKTA
+416 SFGKTA

-471 DNDFASAESASTIFK
+471 DNDFASAESAATIFK

-501 NSWIDNSQKMKM
+501 NSWIDNSQKVKM

-580 ESLMKREVSLGCIF
+580 ESVMKREVSLGCIF

-599 YTENRV
+599 YIENRV

-628 TIYKLINETKQVGTK
+628 IIYKLINETKQVGTK

-682 AGVHVLEHID
+682 TGVHVLEHID

-995 LLAGQTENTQK
+995 LLAGQTGNTQK

-1124 WLINNSKWLNLIF
+1124 WLINNSK
-1137 DKDEYGI
+1137 

>member
-41 EMPVQEVIETS
+41 EMPVQKVLEIS
-52 PSDLREYRQQIDTA
+52 PSDLCEYRQQIDMA
-66 KKALNLVDDVVLKS
+66 KNALNLVDDVVLKS

-99 DSCIVL
+99 DSSIVL

-142 GYRDKTDFYLGV
+142 GYRDKTDFYMGV
-154 KNNDPKRTTA
+154 KNNDSKRTTV

-182 IEDCSIVEKGKKSS
+182 IEDCSIIDRGKNSS

-275 LSPMSTQQLAY
+275 LSPMATQQLAY

-307 KTQTIGESYTNGTSN
+307 KTQTIGESHTNGTSS
-322 SHSKSDS
+322 SHGKSNS
-329 ETKKSKIAVGSSVL
+329 ETKKSKTAVGCSVL
-343 GGFLAAVGTGLRIT
+343 GGVLSAVGFGLSATG
-357 DAGAAIGLPLMAAGG
+357 AGAAIGIPLMAAGG
-372 AMSAFGAAGKS
+372 VMSAVGATGKS

-523 PVFRNNLTVNG
+523 PVFWNNLTVNG

-599 YTENRV
+599 YIENRV

-682 AGVHVLEHID
+682 TGVHVLEHID

-995 LLAGQTENTQK
+995 LLAGQTGNTQK

-1124 WLINNSKWLNLIF
+1124 WLINNSK
-1137 DKDEYGI
+1137 

>member
-41 EMPVQEVIETS
+41 EMPVQKVIETS
-52 PSDLREYRQQIDTA
+52 PSDLREYRQQIETA
-66 KKALNLVDDVVLKS
+66 KNALNLVDDVVLKS

-99 DSCIVL
+99 DSSIVL

-174 VGQFPGID
+174 VGQFPGINID
-182 IEDCSIVEKGKKSS
+182 DCSIVEKGKKSS

-228 NKNYVQGTEKLAQ
+228 NNNYVQGTEKLAQ

-262 TEIRNGYETIYSQ
+262 TEIRNGYEMIYSQ
-275 LSPMSTQQLAY
+275 LSPMATQQLAY

-307 KTQTIGESYTNGTSN
+307 KTQTIGESHTNGTSS

-329 ETKKSKIAVGSSVL
+329 ETKKSKTAVGCSVL
-343 GGFLAAVGTGLRIT
+343 GGVLSAVGLGLSATG
-357 DAGAAIGLPLMAAGG
+357 AGAAIGIPLMAAGG
-372 AMSAFGAAGKS
+372 AMSAVGATGKS

-471 DNDFASAESASTIFK
+471 DNDFASAESAATIFK

-682 AGVHVLEHID
+682 TGVHVLEHID

-821 ILIMRLSEYRMTGAN
+821 ILIMRLSEYRMIGAN

-971 IFNEQ
+971 IFYEQ

-1020 YMPSKVRMALLD
+1020 NMPSKVRMALLD
-1032 TIEEYKRNNNTSLW
+1032 TIEEYKKNNNISLW

-1056 LLTDLLGI
+1056 LLTDLLDI
-1064 RKEFGKCV
+1064 RKEFEKCV
-1072 KQYYQSKELN
+1072 RQYCQSKELN

-1090 TRVPLDYVSCR
+1090 TRVSLDYVSCR

-1124 WLINNSKWLNLIF
+1124 WLINNSK
-1137 DKDEYGI
+1137 

>member
-1 MSTIYDNMGNGS
+1 MRI
-13 EDKSALDEVFGRS
+13 
-26 ANKYEEPVVIKNAGP
+26 
-41 EMPVQEVIETS
+41 
-52 PSDLREYRQQIDTA
+52 
-66 KKALNLVDDVVLKS
+66 
-80 YLKRLD
+80 
-86 SMDIASMPEAEGV
+86 
-99 DSCIVL
+99 
-105 FKINRMVYE
+105 
-114 EDEFATD
+114 
-121 KFISAI
+121 
-127 SSMSFAD
+127 
-134 CSVFLVID
+134 
-142 GYRDKTDFYLGV
+142 LG
-154 KNNDPKRTTA
+154 
-164 SVADT
+164 
-169 FKSSL
+169 
-174 VGQFPGID
+174 
-182 IEDCSIVEKGKKSS
+182 SIVEKGKKSS

-307 KTQTIGESYTNGTSN
+307 KTQTIGESHTNGTSN

-343 GGFLAAVGTGLRIT
+343 GGVLAAVGTGLTIT
-357 DAGAAIGLPLMAAGG
+357 GAGAAIGLPLMAAGG
-372 AMSAFGAAGKS
+372 AMSAVGAAGKS

-523 PVFRNNLTVNG
+523 PVFWNNLTVNG

-682 AGVHVLEHID
+682 TGVHVLEHID

-735 QGEDVYPSFLDLFLS
+735 RGEDVYPSFLDLFLS

-961 KIDRMEDSRV
+961 KIDRMENSRV

-982 LNSEN
+982 LNSKN
-987 DIKNIIEF
+987 DINYIIEF

-1006 AFDVIQIEKSVRAF
+1006 AFDIIQIEKSVRAF
-1020 YMPSKVRMALLD
+1020 NMPSKVRMALLD
-1032 TIEEYKRNNNTSLW
+1032 TIEEYKKNNYISLW

-1064 RKEFGKCV
+1064 RKEFEKCV
-1072 KQYYQSKELN
+1072 RQYCQSKELN

-1124 WLINNSKWLNLIF
+1124 WLINNSK
-1137 DKDEYGI
+1137 

>member
-66 KKALNLVDDVVLKS
+66 KKTLNLVDDVVLKS

-99 DSCIVL
+99 DSSIVL

-142 GYRDKTDFYLGV
+142 GYRDKTDFYLEV

-174 VGQFPGID
+174 MGQFPGID

-307 KTQTIGESYTNGTSN
+307 KTHTIGESHTNGTSN

-343 GGFLAAVGTGLRIT
+343 GGVLAAVGTGLTIT
-357 DAGAAIGLPLMAAGG
+357 GAGAAIGLPLMAACG
-372 AMSAFGAAGKS
+372 AMSAVGAAGKS

-523 PVFRNNLTVNG
+523 PVFWNNLTVNG

-682 AGVHVLEHID
+682 TGVHVLEHID

-735 QGEDVYPSFLDLFLS
+735 RGEDVYPSFLDLFLS

-961 KIDRMEDSRV
+961 KIDRMENSRV

-987 DIKNIIEF
+987 DINYIIEF

-1006 AFDVIQIEKSVRAF
+1006 AFDIIQIEKSVRAF
-1020 YMPSKVRMALLD
+1020 NMPSKVRMALLD
-1032 TIEEYKRNNNTSLW
+1032 TIEEYKKNNYISLW

-1064 RKEFGKCV
+1064 RKEFEKCV
-1072 KQYYQSKELN
+1072 RQYCQSKELN

-1124 WLINNSKWLNLIF
+1124 WLINNSK
-1137 DKDEYGI
+1137 

>member
-26 ANKYEEPVVIKNAGP
+26 ANKYEEPVVTKDAGS
-41 EMPVQEVIETS
+41 EMPVQKVLETS

-66 KKALNLVDDVVLKS
+66 KNALNLVDDVVLKS

-99 DSCIVL
+99 DSSIVL

-182 IEDCSIVEKGKKSS
+182 IDDCSIVEKGKKSS

-307 KTQTIGESYTNGTSN
+307 KTHTIGESHTNGTSN
-322 SHSKSDS
+322 SHTKSDS

-343 GGFLAAVGTGLRIT
+343 GGVLAAVGTGLTIT
-357 DAGAAIGLPLMAAGG
+357 GAGAAIGLPLMAAGG
-372 AMSAFGAAGKS
+372 AMSAVGAAGKS

-523 PVFRNNLTVNG
+523 PVFWNNLTVNG

-599 YTENRV
+599 YIENRV

-682 AGVHVLEHID
+682 TGVHVLEHID

-961 KIDRMEDSRV
+961 KIDRMENSRV

-987 DIKNIIEF
+987 DINYIIEF

-1006 AFDVIQIEKSVRAF
+1006 AFDIIQIEKSVRAF
-1020 YMPSKVRMALLD
+1020 NMPSKVRMALLD
-1032 TIEEYKRNNNTSLW
+1032 TIEEYKKNNHISLW

-1064 RKEFGKCV
+1064 RKEFEKCV
-1072 KQYYQSKELN
+1072 RQYCQSKELN

-1124 WLINNSKWLNLIF
+1124 WLINNSK
-1137 DKDEYGI
+1137 

>member
-41 EMPVQEVIETS
+41 EMPVQKVIETS

-66 KKALNLVDDVVLKS
+66 KNALNLVDDVVLKS

-86 SMDIASMPEAEGV
+86 SMDIASMPETEGV

-182 IEDCSIVEKGKKSS
+182 IDDYSIVEKGIKSS

-307 KTQTIGESYTNGTSN
+307 KTQTIGESHTNGTSN

-343 GGFLAAVGTGLRIT
+343 GGFLAAVGTGLTIT
-357 DAGAAIGLPLMAAGG
+357 GAGAAIGLPLMAAGG
-372 AMSAFGAAGKS
+372 AMSAVGAAGKS

-434 HNKHIEELMKRI
+434 HDKHIEELMKRI

-471 DNDFASAESASTIFK
+471 DNDFASAESAATIFK

-682 AGVHVLEHID
+682 TGVHVLEHID

-794 NMVLF
+794 DMVLF

-961 KIDRMEDSRV
+961 KIDRMENSRV

-987 DIKNIIEF
+987 DINYIIEF

-1006 AFDVIQIEKSVRAF
+1006 AFDIIQIEKSVRAF
-1020 YMPSKVRMALLD
+1020 NMPSKVRMALLD
-1032 TIEEYKRNNNTSLW
+1032 TIEEYKKNNHISLW

-1064 RKEFGKCV
+1064 RKEFEKCV
-1072 KQYYQSKELN
+1072 RQYCQSKELN

-1124 WLINNSKWLNLIF
+1124 WLINNSK
-1137 DKDEYGI
+1137 

>member
-13 EDKSALDEVFGRS
+13 KDKSALDEVFGRS

-41 EMPVQEVIETS
+41 EMPVQKVLETS

-66 KKALNLVDDVVLKS
+66 KNALNLVDDVVLKS

-99 DSCIVL
+99 DYSIVL

-182 IEDCSIVEKGKKSS
+182 IDDCSIVEKGKKSS

-216 IPAFKDEDGKYD
+216 IPACKDEDGKYD
-228 NKNYVQGTEKLAQ
+228 NKNYVQGTEKLAL

-307 KTQTIGESYTNGTSN
+307 KTQTIGESHTNGTSN

-343 GGFLAAVGTGLRIT
+343 GGVLAAVGTGLTIT
-357 DAGAAIGLPLMAAGG
+357 GAGAAIGLPLMAAGG
-372 AMSAFGAAGKS
+372 AMSAVGAAGKS

-523 PVFRNNLTVNG
+523 PVFWNNLTVNG

-682 AGVHVLEHID
+682 TGVHVLEHID

-735 QGEDVYPSFLDLFLS
+735 RGEDVYPSFLDLFLS

-961 KIDRMEDSRV
+961 KIDRMENSRV

-987 DIKNIIEF
+987 DINYIIEF

-1006 AFDVIQIEKSVRAF
+1006 AFDIIQIEKSVRAF
-1020 YMPSKVRMALLD
+1020 NMPSKVRMALLD
-1032 TIEEYKRNNNTSLW
+1032 TIEEYKKNNHISLW

-1064 RKEFGKCV
+1064 RKEFEKCV
-1072 KQYYQSKELN
+1072 RQYCQSKELN

-1124 WLINNSKWLNLIF
+1124 WLINNSK
-1137 DKDEYGI
+1137 

>member
-41 EMPVQEVIETS
+41 EMPVQKVLETS
-52 PSDLREYRQQIDTA
+52 PSDLCEYRQQIDMA
-66 KKALNLVDDVVLKS
+66 KNALNLVDDVVLKS

-99 DSCIVL
+99 DSSIVL

-182 IEDCSIVEKGKKSS
+182 IDDCSIVEKGKKSS

-307 KTQTIGESYTNGTSN
+307 KTQTIGESHTNGTSN

-343 GGFLAAVGTGLRIT
+343 GGVLAAVGTGLTIT
-357 DAGAAIGLPLMAAGG
+357 GAGAAIGLPLMAAGG
-372 AMSAFGAAGKS
+372 AMSAVGAAGKS

-523 PVFRNNLTVNG
+523 PVFWNNLTVNG

-599 YTENRV
+599 YIENRV

-682 AGVHVLEHID
+682 VGVHVLEHID

-856 RVSTEQS
+856 RVSTELS

-961 KIDRMEDSRV
+961 KIDRMENSRV

-987 DIKNIIEF
+987 DINYIIEF

-1006 AFDVIQIEKSVRAF
+1006 AFDIIQIEKSVRAF
-1020 YMPSKVRMALLD
+1020 NMPSKVRMALLD
-1032 TIEEYKRNNNTSLW
+1032 TIEEYKKNNHISLW

-1064 RKEFGKCV
+1064 RKEFEKCV
-1072 KQYYQSKELN
+1072 RQYCQSKELN

-1124 WLINNSKWLNLIF
+1124 WLINNSK
-1137 DKDEYGI
+1137 

>member
-26 ANKYEEPVVIKNAGP
+26 ANKYEEPVVIKNAGS
-41 EMPVQEVIETS
+41 EMPVQKVIETS

-66 KKALNLVDDVVLKS
+66 KNALNLVDDVVLKS

-86 SMDIASMPEAEGV
+86 SMDIASMPETEGV
-99 DSCIVL
+99 DSSIVL
-105 FKINRMVYE
+105 FKISRMVYE

-182 IEDCSIVEKGKKSS
+182 IDDCSIVEKGKKSS

-275 LSPMSTQQLAY
+275 LSPMATQQLAY

-307 KTQTIGESYTNGTSN
+307 KTQTIGESHTNGTSS
-322 SHSKSDS
+322 SHSKSYS
-329 ETKKSKIAVGSSVL
+329 ETKKSKTAVGCSVL
-343 GGFLAAVGTGLRIT
+343 GGVLSAVGLGLSATG
-357 DAGAAIGLPLMAAGG
+357 AGAAIGLPLMAAGG
-372 AMSAFGAAGKS
+372 VMSTVGATGKS

-501 NSWIDNSQKMKM
+501 NSWIDNSQKNKM

-523 PVFRNNLTVNG
+523 PVFWNNLTVNG

-567 EHVSLAKEVIRNN
+567 EHVSLAKEVIHNN

-628 TIYKLINETKQVGTK
+628 TIYKLINETKQVCTK

-682 AGVHVLEHID
+682 TGVHVLEHID

-711 LKKAMLDAYESC
+711 LKKAMLDAYENC

-735 QGEDVYPSFLDLFLS
+735 RGEDVYPSFLDLFLS

-961 KIDRMEDSRV
+961 KIDRMENSRV

-987 DIKNIIEF
+987 DINYIIEF

-1006 AFDVIQIEKSVRAF
+1006 AFDIIQIKKSVRAF
-1020 YMPSKVRMALLD
+1020 NMPSKVRMALLD
-1032 TIEEYKRNNNTSLW
+1032 TIEEYKKNNHISLW

-1064 RKEFGKCV
+1064 RKEFEKCV
-1072 KQYYQSKELN
+1072 RQYCQSKELN

-1090 TRVPLDYVSCR
+1090 TRVTLDYVSCR

-1124 WLINNSKWLNLIF
+1124 WLINNSK
-1137 DKDEYGI
+1137 

>member
-1 MSTIYDNMGNGS
+1 M
-13 EDKSALDEVFGRS
+13 
-26 ANKYEEPVVIKNAGP
+26 
-41 EMPVQEVIETS
+41 
-52 PSDLREYRQQIDTA
+52 
-66 KKALNLVDDVVLKS
+66 VDDVVLKS

-99 DSCIVL
+99 DSSIVL

-182 IEDCSIVEKGKKSS
+182 IDDCSIVEKGKKSS

-307 KTQTIGESYTNGTSN
+307 KTHTIGESHTNGTSN

-343 GGFLAAVGTGLRIT
+343 GGVLAAVGTGLTIT
-357 DAGAAIGLPLMAAGG
+357 GAGAAIGLPLMAAGG
-372 AMSAFGAAGKS
+372 AMSAVGAAGKS

-523 PVFRNNLTVNG
+523 PVFWNNLTVNG

-541 SSLLSSKELAMLL
+541 SSLLSSKELAILL

-599 YTENRV
+599 YIENRV

-682 AGVHVLEHID
+682 VDVHVLEHID

-735 QGEDVYPSFLDLFLS
+735 QGEDVYPSFLDLFQS

-794 NMVLF
+794 NKILF
-799 DENCIIDLSRVG
+799 EENCIIDLSRVG

-821 ILIMRLSEYRMTGAN
+821 ILIMRLSEYRMIGAN

-961 KIDRMEDSRV
+961 KIDRMENSRV

-987 DIKNIIEF
+987 DINYIIEF
-995 LLAGQTENTQK
+995 CWQ
-1006 AFDVIQIEKSVRAF
+1006 
-1020 YMPSKVRMALLD
+1020 
-1032 TIEEYKRNNNTSLW
+1032 
-1046 NSVSIYDLSS
+1046 
-1056 LLTDLLGI
+1056 
-1064 RKEFGKCV
+1064 V
-1072 KQYYQSKELN
+1072 KLKIP
-1082 KKLTDLVK
+1082 KK
-1090 TRVPLDYVSCR
+1090 PLISF
-1101 YCLKCLFADFSLH
+1101 K
-1114 SSANKKMAEE
+1114 
-1124 WLINNSKWLNLIF
+1124 
-1137 DKDEYGI
+1137 

>member
-41 EMPVQEVIETS
+41 EMPVQKVIETS
-52 PSDLREYRQQIDTA
+52 PSDLREYRRQIDTA
-66 KKALNLVDDVVLKS
+66 KNALNLVDDVVLKS

-99 DSCIVL
+99 DSSIVL

-134 CSVFLVID
+134 SSVFLVID
-142 GYRDKTDFYLGV
+142 GYRDKTDFYMGV
-154 KNNDPKRTTA
+154 KNNDSKRTTV

-182 IEDCSIVEKGKKSS
+182 IEDCSIIDCGKNSS

-275 LSPMSTQQLAY
+275 LSPMATQQLAY

-307 KTQTIGESYTNGTSN
+307 KTQTIGESHTNGTSS

-329 ETKKSKIAVGSSVL
+329 ETKKSKTAVGCSVL
-343 GGFLAAVGTGLRIT
+343 GGVLSAVGLGLSATG
-357 DAGAAIGLPLMAAGG
+357 AGAAIGIPLMAAGG
-372 AMSAFGAAGKS
+372 AMSAVGATGKS

-471 DNDFASAESASTIFK
+471 DNDFASAESAATIFK

-655 NVFGDVNVFGTN
+655 NVFGDVKVFGTN

-682 AGVHVLEHID
+682 TGVHVLEHID

-735 QGEDVYPSFLDLFLS
+735 QGENVYPSFLDLFLS

-821 ILIMRLSEYRMTGAN
+821 ILIMRLSEYRMIGAN

-971 IFNEQ
+971 IFYEQ

-1020 YMPSKVRMALLD
+1020 NMPSKVRMALLD
-1032 TIEEYKRNNNTSLW
+1032 TIEEYKNNNNISLW

-1056 LLTDLLGI
+1056 LLTDLLDI
-1064 RKEFGKCV
+1064 RKEFEKCV
-1072 KQYYQSKELN
+1072 RQYCQSKELN

-1090 TRVPLDYVSCR
+1090 TRVSLDYVSCR

-1124 WLINNSKWLNLIF
+1124 WLINNSK
-1137 DKDEYGI
+1137 

>member
-66 KKALNLVDDVVLKS
+66 KKTLNLVDDVVLKS

-99 DSCIVL
+99 DSSIVL

-174 VGQFPGID
+174 MGQFPGID

-307 KTQTIGESYTNGTSN
+307 KTHTIVESHTNGTSN

-343 GGFLAAVGTGLRIT
+343 GGVLAAVGTGLTIT
-357 DAGAAIGLPLMAAGG
+357 GAGAAIGLPLMAACG
-372 AMSAFGAAGKS
+372 AMSAVGAAGKS

-523 PVFRNNLTVNG
+523 PVFWNNLTVNG

-682 AGVHVLEHID
+682 TGVHVLEHID

-735 QGEDVYPSFLDLFLS
+735 RGEDVYPSFLDLFLS

-961 KIDRMEDSRV
+961 KIDRMENSRV

-987 DIKNIIEF
+987 DINYIIEF

-1006 AFDVIQIEKSVRAF
+1006 AFDIIQIEKSVRAF
-1020 YMPSKVRMALLD
+1020 NMPSKVRMALLD
-1032 TIEEYKRNNNTSLW
+1032 TIEEYKKNNYISLW

-1064 RKEFGKCV
+1064 RKEFEKCV
-1072 KQYYQSKELN
+1072 RQYCQSKELN

-1124 WLINNSKWLNLIF
+1124 WLINNSK
-1137 DKDEYGI
+1137 

>member
-674 RINPFSFP
+674 RINPFCFP

-961 KIDRMEDSRV
+961 KIDRMENSRV

-987 DIKNIIEF
+987 DINYIIEF
-995 LLAGQTENTQK
+995 LLAGPTENTQK
-1006 AFDVIQIEKSVRAF
+1006 AFDIIQIEKSVRAF
-1020 YMPSKVRMALLD
+1020 NMPSKVRMALLD
-1032 TIEEYKRNNNTSLW
+1032 TIEEYKKNNHISLW

-1064 RKEFGKCV
+1064 RKEFEKCV
-1072 KQYYQSKELN
+1072 RQYCQSKELN

-1124 WLINNSKWLNLIF
+1124 WLINNSK
-1137 DKDEYGI
+1137 